1 MYELSKR
8 RPLLNR
14 RSQPARSRFGVV
26 EPLTTS
32 PEPWGGA
39 AVRFLTPEPGR
50 VVDVTG
56 VDAVRADPAFVDLQ
70 FEVEPGDELPPLTWN
85 EDKVGH
91 VPARGTTATEAIAH
105 GRRLAAAIHVR
116 TEPVA

>member
-26 EPLTTS
+26 EPLPTS
-32 PEPWGGA
+32 PDPRGGA

-50 VVDVTG
+50 VVEVTG
-56 VDAVRADPAFVDLQ
+56 VDAVRADPAFFDLQ
-70 FEVEPGDELPPLTWN
+70 LQVEPGDGVPPLTWN

-91 VPARGTTATEAIAH
+91 VITRCTTATEAIAH